1 MNNTH
6 KIYLVS
12 DSTGETIERIFTALK
27 SQFSNFEYNTEQYS
41 FTRTKNQISEII
53 KNTKKE
59 QKKFFLKKKI
69 T

>member
-1 MNNTH
+1 MSNTH

-27 SQFSNFEYNTEQYS
+27 SQFSNFKYETQQYS

-53 KNTKKE
+53 KSI
-59 QKKFFLKKKI
+59 KKKRENNNI
-69 T
+69 VHLS